1 MPTVPD
7 PRQHRVN
14 ARRLTLAA
22 FGLWLAA
29 AQPLFGQVAGT
40 RVQAPGADRITRRLQ
55 NITPRSGPPGTVVTV
70 ASALMPH
77 ITPVR
82 VGMGATRIGF
92 EALAELLTSV
102 NGDFSVNVTVPEW
115 ARWDRNHRFILF
127 DFYFNPIAASDAF
140 FVTDAEGRMRR
151 EGLMSSEARC
161 PAIRDV
167 DGELF
172 ALVGDSAS
180 IARWRVGERVV
191 VTGTFV
197 EGASC
202 GETPTLRVSEIRSP
216 VGSKE

>member
-1 MPTVPD
+1 
-7 PRQHRVN
+7 
-14 ARRLTLAA
+14 LALIA
-22 FGLWLAA
+22 LLLLVSA
-29 AQPLFGQVAGT
+29 AQPLFGQVPGA

-55 NITPRSGPPGTVVTV
+55 NISPRSGPPGTVVTV

-102 NGDFSVNVTVPEW
+102 NGDFSVSVTVPEW

-140 FVTDAEGRMRR
+140 YVTDAEGRMRR
-151 EGLMSSEARC
+151 EGQMSSDAEC

-172 ALVGDSAS
+172 ALVGDSA

-191 VTGTFV
+191 VTGTLV
-197 EGASC
+197 ESSSC
-202 GETPTLRVSEIRSP
+202 GDAPTLRVSEIRSP
-216 VGSKE
+216 AADSKD